1 MEKTLKTQEV
11 MGWKIAASLFLI
23 AAGMGSYLTGVLF
36 CLIDPGGF
44 KELSR
49 MAVILAAPFVL
60 VGSLLLLCDMGQKRK
75 FYQTYLRPGSS
86 WMSRGAIFVTLFFV
100 FNLTHIFT
108 GIWPSTA
115 LMSAPAMYW
124 VVGIVASVTAILSLA
139 YTGFLLGA
147 VKAIPFWG
155 GSFLP
160 WLFLLSGLSSGAMAV
175 SVSFSISK
183 LGGGGSLVESLGGLT
198 LFNCF
203 VIILEA
209 IVLGAYLGT
218 MKTRAAESV
227 EIVTRGKLAGAF
239 WVGVAGAALI
249 LPFII
254 EVVKAFFLLSLG
266 SLLALAVVGG
276 IIGLIGGYMLRHVVV
291 YGGKRVSLNV
301 QGRLVAP
308 PPEKYE
314 SKVIES
320 AYQTFQKA

>member
-1 MEKTLKTQEV
+1 MFW
-11 MGWKIAASLFLI
+11 G
-23 AAGMGSYLTGVLF
+23 
-36 CLIDPGGF
+36 
-44 KELSR
+44 
-49 MAVILAAPFVL
+49 
-60 VGSLLLLCDMGQKRK
+60 
-75 FYQTYLRPGSS
+75 
-86 WMSRGAIFVTLFFV
+86 
-100 FNLTHIFT
+100 
-108 GIWPSTA
+108 
-115 LMSAPAMYW
+115 
-124 VVGIVASVTAILSLA
+124 VGIIASVTAILSLA

-147 VKAIPFWG
+147 VKAIPFWS

-183 LGGGGSLVESLGGLT
+183 LGGGGSLVESLGGLA